1 MIRGKQTNNNNNNKK
16 KKNER
21 KETHTCEHKSGVE
34 K

>member
-1 MIRGKQTNNNNNNKK
+1 MIRGKQTNNNNKK